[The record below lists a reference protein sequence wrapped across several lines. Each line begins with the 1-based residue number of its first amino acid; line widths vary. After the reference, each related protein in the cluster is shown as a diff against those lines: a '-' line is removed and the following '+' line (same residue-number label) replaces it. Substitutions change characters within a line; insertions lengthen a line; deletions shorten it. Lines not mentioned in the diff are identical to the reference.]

1 MIDTYVRKM
10 IFHGAAVIWVGL
22 MAGFPFGLVV
32 MGRMG
37 GEARAWHMAHM
48 EGILNGLL
56 TFAAALALKH
66 LTIDERRLPLYAW
79 SFIVAAWT
87 NTVASI
93 LECPP
98 ARSGARAAGVE
109 PGRVLDLRG
118 RRDRGADRP
127 LSDDARGAKVGTLPL
142 LRCRLLSSLQRFRE
156 KQLDQRLIGNIP
168 LRGERLDLVQQR
180 RREAN

>member
-93 LECPP
+93 L
-98 ARSGARAAGVE
+98 GAIVRPRGLKLALPVSNLVVFSIFVVGVIA
-109 PGRVLDLRG
+109 VLIGLYLMM
-118 RRDRGADRP
+118 RGA
-127 LSDDARGAKVGTLPL
+127 
-142 LRCRLLSSLQRFRE
+142 QR
-156 KQLDQRLIGNIP
+156 
-168 LRGERLDLVQQR
+168 
-180 RREAN
+180 